1 MVGVVQLSVRIQISP
16 PCYISP
22 STETVFLLLFFLFTT
37 KLMQMLLVK
46 GLETGSSSGRFFE
59 KFQVLGNCKLFQP
72 GGNCTQHGGWYP
84 SSFPFNKCY
93 FSNRTQHGYGRGYFS
108 AISPHTC
115 TSDDNAM
122 VARAGL
128 PLQDLEFVQFHPTG
142 IYGAGCL
149 ITEALFFQ
157 LLDGIMEGTYTVQ
170 YETRNDLMMLR

>member
-1 MVGVVQLSVRIQISP
+1 
-16 PCYISP
+16 
-22 STETVFLLLFFLFTT
+22 
-37 KLMQMLLVK
+37 MLLVK